1 MNADE
6 LKKFATQYTAA
17 WCSQNAASVSA
28 FFARDGALFVNGSAA
43 VGTEAITAV
52 AQGFMTAFPD
62 MEILMDALEIQP
74 EQIQYHWTFV
84 GTNTGPEGTG
94 NAVHF
99 SGFEE
104 WTFGDDGLIARSM
117 GHFDNDEYQYQL
129 EHGVIDAL
137 GSDHSA

>member
-1 MNADE
+1 
-6 LKKFATQYTAA
+6 
-17 WCSQNAASVSA
+17 
-28 FFARDGALFVNGSAA
+28 
-43 VGTEAITAV
+43 
-52 AQGFMTAFPD
+52 MTAFPD
-62 MEILMDALEIQP
+62 MEIIMNALEIQP